1 MRVGLALSCSQ
12 LYLQALDQ
20 NSGSIGESG
29 IQEGVQGAIPT
40 KQGPKGRRETYLIRS
55 IWMSFALAAQ
65 NLACRVRLEELE
77 WKILFLFQER
87 ARKIFVPIIKVEI

>member
-1 MRVGLALSCSQ
+1 MRV
-12 LYLQALDQ
+12 
-20 NSGSIGESG
+20 EFRK
-29 IQEGVQGAIPT
+29 GVQGAVHT
-40 KQGPKGRRETYLIRS
+40 KQDPKGRRETYLICS
-55 IWMSFALAAQ
+55 IWMSFALSAQ